1 MSGSN
6 GALLKLVEEM
16 RAKIEAMKPKQY
28 AVAPDVY
35 DKFLRE
41 RQDKAA
47 EAMLDGVKV
56 MINSFLPPGTVVEMD
71 GKPAGI
77 LPGENEFKMDPL
89 SRQLFTSPDPNH
101 LARVVYQTPDPEGPR
116 EKLPAPFFI
125 SESLAREHDDASVP
139 LPDPEPLVPVTGWSR
154 NVSPM
159 LANNTTGPVYDNTGW
174 SQFTA
179 NEIPQAE
186 GGPIQVIPKPDP
198 KQTAEP
204 KHLEE

>member
-6 GALLKLVEEM
+6 EALLKLVEEM
-16 RAKIEAMKPKQY
+16 RVKVEAMKPKQY
-28 AVAPDVY
+28 VVAPDVY
-35 DKFLRE
+35 NNLLRE

-56 MINSFLPPGTVVEMD
+56 VINSFLPPGTVVEMD
-71 GKPAGI
+71 GKPVGLI
-77 LPGENEFKMDPL
+77 PGGNEFKMDPL
-89 SRQLFTSPDPNH
+89 SQRLFTSPDPNH

-116 EKLPAPFFI
+116 EKLPRAMFLP
-125 SESLAREHDDASVP
+125 ECEARLHDDASVP
-139 LPDPEPLVPVTGWSR
+139 LPDPEPLVEIKPKPPR
-154 NVSPM
+154 
-159 LANNTTGPVYDNTGW
+159 DNTGW

-179 NEIPQAE
+179 NEIPPAE
-186 GGPIQVIPKPDP
+186 DGPIQVIPKPDP